1 MFLAGKGK
9 ERKTDSMKSVPKL
22 PKNVAPFTI
31 GGWPVD
37 ALSQGTIRLLR
48 RIAQE
53 DGWTIEEVMT
63 AAMEEF
69 VVMRKAEEELKTKV
83 IQFTPYAHLRSTSA

>member
-1 MFLAGKGK
+1 M
-9 ERKTDSMKSVPKL
+9 
-22 PKNVAPFTI
+22 
-31 GGWPVD
+31 D
-37 ALSQGTIRLLR
+37 ALSQGMIRLLR

-69 VVMRKAEEELKTKV
+69 VVTGKAEEELKTKI
-83 IQFTPYAHLRSTSA
+83 IQFARSYAHLRSPSG